1 MNFKNTMAS
10 IIICFLTIGCETSSL
25 FEPLSEDYYFC
36 EPTTYNLETGDYISG
51 DYIDYNCNE
60 EYDVYDYEC
69 RQCKNENSEF
79 YKEFHLGGCAW
90 ELYAEREYG
99 VVVLG
104 NLILSIGKCVKI
116 KKNCCPAS
124 CKRVNL

>member
-36 EPTTYNLETGDYISG
+36 EPTVVTRETGDYISG
-51 DYIDYNCNE
+51 DYIDLNCDDE
-60 EYDVYDYEC
+60 FHIDSDIKC
-69 RQCKNENSEF
+69 KQCKNENSEF

-90 ELYAEREYG
+90 ELYVEREFG
-99 VVVLG
+99 V
-104 NLILSIGKCVKI
+104 CED
-116 KKNCCPAS
+116 
-124 CKRVNL
+124 